1 MLDRATALKNGLG
14 RRRASGSTRS
24 RSARASRTSGAHG
37 SIVTA
42 AAATSMSP
50 YIRELLLNY
59 SLNWL
64 PEELVGA
71 ASRKF
76 FLLSTSPPPFP
87 RPERAQA
94 GAEHCQADEIRAG
107 PATGERN
114 FVIRYSICMP
124 HAFWYS
130 SSSAI
135 KI

>member
-14 RRRASGSTRS
+14 QRRASGSTRS

-50 YIRELLLNY
+50 YIRELLLNC

-94 GAEHCQADEIRAG
+94 GAEHRQAVRFAG

-130 SSSAI
+130 ISSAI